1 MPNQVAQ
8 LWLLAVH
15 TVRAVTRNA
24 ETCLNDALDALQRLK
39 PDRSQSLRSVVA
51 GKMSDELPGT
61 SQDPNVELRQMYPWR
76 RQENLV
82 VRDRYGPLEWAIR
95 AYRGL
100 NQTRLPREPEELAGQ
115 WPGHAHGPP
124 SGMGYLVH
132 PGIAT
137 NPQSD
142 PKTCSARPG
151 RANDIALQIGL
162 LCPRQLPIRAARFP
176 EMNPQREDLSIKQ
189 ERVAYEQ
196 SRASRGHRETR
207 LPDCAGY
214 SQHSGPGHARMR

>member
-1 MPNQVAQ
+1 MQKHASTMPSM
-8 LWLLAVH
+8 L
-15 TVRAVTRNA
+15 
-24 ETCLNDALDALQRLK
+24 
-39 PDRSQSLRSVVA
+39 SS
-51 GKMSDELPGT
+51 GSDLIDLSPFA
-61 SQDPNVELRQMYPWR
+61 R

-82 VRDRYGPLEWAIR
+82 ARDRYGPPEWAIR

-100 NQTRLPREPEELAGQ
+100 NQTRLTREPEELAGQ

-132 PGIAT
+132 AGIAT

-142 PKTCSARPG
+142 P
-151 RANDIALQIGL
+151 RAAVPDLVVRMIWL
-162 LCPRQLPIRAARFP
+162 LCPSQLPTRVARFP

-189 ERVAYEQ
+189 ERVPYEQ

-214 SQHSGPGHARMR
+214 SQYSGPGHARMR